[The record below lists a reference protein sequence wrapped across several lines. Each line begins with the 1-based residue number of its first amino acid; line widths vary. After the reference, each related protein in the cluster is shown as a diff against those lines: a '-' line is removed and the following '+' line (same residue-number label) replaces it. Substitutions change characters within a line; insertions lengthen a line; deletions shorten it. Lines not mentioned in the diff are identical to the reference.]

1 MGKIYDRIDEKLA
14 SWIGH
19 QVMFF
24 VATAPLRGGHV
35 NLSPKAPIESLR
47 VLDPHTIAYLD
58 LIGSGIETV
67 AHLRQ
72 NGRICVMLC
81 AFQGPPRI
89 LRLHGQG
96 EVLTAGTA
104 EFEELCGGF
113 DRDAIPGADHAAR
126 SLVRVA
132 VERIADSCG
141 FDVPL
146 MDYRGGR
153 PQRTAWVEN
162 KLAAGGDAALAEYVA
177 SRNAES
183 IDALPGL

>member
-1 MGKIYDRIDEKLA
+1 
-14 SWIGH
+14 
-19 QVMFF
+19 
-24 VATAPLRGGHV
+24 
-35 NLSPKAPIESLR
+35 
-47 VLDPHTIAYLD
+47 
-58 LIGSGIETV
+58 
-67 AHLRQ
+67 
-72 NGRICVMLC
+72 
-81 AFQGPPRI
+81 
-89 LRLHGQG
+89 
-96 EVLTAGTA
+96 VLTAGTA